1 MFGAGWD
8 GCLCNRSR
16 GEGIDKD
23 QQADYK
29 QSDSWIPHFLL
40 GTTSIELGQTLH
52 LTYLRAPQNQSL
64 CSLRVLCDSVVD
76 NPDLKSRSVENENT
90 TTGT

>member
-29 QSDSWIPHFLL
+29 QSDSWISHFLL

-64 CSLRVLCDSVVD
+64 CSLRVICDSV
-76 NPDLKSRSVENENT
+76 N
-90 TTGT
+90 